1 VTPDVHTIID
11 EFLDEGNL
19 KHDDINKS
27 IDKLNNILLK
37 TADISL
43 NRKNKALIKG
53 TTTKKKTE

>member
-1 VTPDVHTIID
+1 MTPDVHTIID

>member
-1 VTPDVHTIID
+1 MTPDVHKIID

-27 IDKLNNILLK
+27 IDKFNNILLK

-43 NRKNKALIKG
+43 NRKKKASIKG